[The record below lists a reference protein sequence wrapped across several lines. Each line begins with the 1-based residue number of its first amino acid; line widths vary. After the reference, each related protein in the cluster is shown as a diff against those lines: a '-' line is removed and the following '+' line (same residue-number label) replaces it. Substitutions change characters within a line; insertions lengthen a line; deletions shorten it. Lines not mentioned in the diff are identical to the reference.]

1 MRDEVN
7 MAVQSVKTV
16 NDSLERSQKTA
27 VQLLIPMG
35 RYDNMRGAVESQT
48 VGEVIDFGVRD
59 VPPLLH
65 GKTTPPSGTGR
76 HHLQG
81 SPNPHHAMNRP
92 LTVFARCLQKALD
105 AAQAKNRFSLAT
117 VAHRTRNPKRLT
129 PRQTAVAL
137 IDRARTSGRSQATIK
152 SAVVPS
158 RRNAA
163 NKRTWAGWSRTQQVR
178 MHGRRGQHSQG
189 IAWEKL
195 MGGIDKP

>member
-7 MAVQSVKTV
+7 MTVQSVKTV
-16 NDSLERSQKTA
+16 DDSLERSQKTA

-35 RYDNMRGAVESQT
+35 RYDNMRGAAESQT

-92 LTVFARCLQKALD
+92 LTVFARCFQKALD

-137 IDRARTSGRSQATIK
+137 IDQGTHFRSIASDNQI
-152 SAVVPS
+152 
-158 RRNAA
+158 
-163 NKRTWAGWSRTQQVR
+163 
-178 MHGRRGQHSQG
+178 RRGAVSKKRCQQTHVGRMVEDPTGAHARAKRS
-189 IAWEKL
+189 AL
-195 MGGIDKP
+195 SRHRMGEVDGRD